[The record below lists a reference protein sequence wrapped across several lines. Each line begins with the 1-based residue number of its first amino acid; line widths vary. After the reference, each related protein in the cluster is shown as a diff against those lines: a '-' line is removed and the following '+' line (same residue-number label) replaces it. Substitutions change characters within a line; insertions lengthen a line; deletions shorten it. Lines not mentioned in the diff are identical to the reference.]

1 MSVAA
6 RRRSRPRRAVV
17 SKEFHSCL
25 LCLVGAPARRR
36 AVCCSRSPHVGVLVC
51 LCRTSHQ
58 RQVQDDLEAMPVAF
72 TGTERERR
80 SQMSCGGSKR
90 RLPPLPPQNPCCS
103 WLLGCGQLDQDCSRG
118 LHAWWARIASVRLGC
133 EVFRSALIGW
143 TNARFDCDTSKTTAG
158 CLLGSRSI
166 CLGTPMAICFHADQP
181 MYWSIYSAWRW

>member
-1 MSVAA
+1 MWQQDGEAGHAVPWSARSFILACFVLSARQRDVEPFAAHNPLTSVYGCVFAE
-6 RRRSRPRRAVV
+6 PRTNGRC
-17 SKEFHSCL
+17 KTTLRQC
-25 LCLVGAPARRR
+25 
-36 AVCCSRSPHVGVLVC
+36 RSPS
-51 LCRTSHQ
+51 R
-58 RQVQDDLEAMPVAF
+58 RQ
-72 TGTERERR
+72 ERERR

-90 RLPPLPPQNPCCS
+90 RLPPLRPQNSCCS

-118 LHAWWARIASVRLGC
+118 LHAWWARIASVRSGC
-133 EVFRSALIGW
+133 EVFRSALIEW

>member
-1 MSVAA
+1 VAA

-90 RLPPLPPQNPCCS
+90 RLPPLRPQNSCCS
-103 WLLGCGQLDQDCSRG
+103 WSLGCGQLDQDCSRG
-118 LHAWWARIASVRLGC
+118 LHACWARIASVRLGC
-133 EVFRSALIGW
+133 EVFRSAMIGW

>member
-1 MSVAA
+1 MAA
-6 RRRSRPRRAVV
+6 RRRSRSRRAVV
-17 SKEFHSCL
+17 SKEFHLACYVLS
-25 LCLVGAPARRR
+25 ARQRDVEPF
-36 AVCCSRSPHVGVLVC
+36 AAHDPLTSVYWCVFAE
-51 LCRTSHQ
+51 TSHQ

-103 WLLGCGQLDQDCSRG
+103 WLLGCGQLDQCSRG

-133 EVFRSALIGW
+133 EEFRSALIGW

>member
-1 MSVAA
+1 MPCRGQQGGAFLLVLSC
-6 RRRSRPRRAVV
+6 RRA
-17 SKEFHSCL
+17 
-25 LCLVGAPARRR
+25 
-36 AVCCSRSPHVGVLVC
+36 
-51 LCRTSHQ
+51 RTSHQ
-58 RQVQDDLEAMPVAF
+58 RQVQDDLEAMPVAV

-80 SQMSCGGSKR
+80 SQMSCGGGKR
-90 RLPPLPPQNPCCS
+90 RLPPLRPQNSCCS

-118 LHAWWARIASVRLGC
+118 LHVWWARIASVRLGC

-143 TNARFDCDTSKTTAG
+143 TNASFDCDTSKTTAG